1 MHKSDISTEQPA
13 DQMQRELLP
22 DSTEM
27 SGALPPCS
35 FLSVLL
41 KLTLSCAFLGKLGKG
56 SWLPS
61 PLNFTS
67 WQSSVPLRHSKHTHT
82 YCHKW
87 LAIILPHR
95 MQSKPRFWSKPF
107 ITFKNHPLQFSFYFP
122 FPLGHI
128 ISSFSRLPPLFHR
141 DKTWRPLLWYQSSS
155 HRTDTSTCLVQD
167 LPWLGAE
174 FQQGWKHNPSGA
186 DSHSWTLK
194 HNALIS
200 RSACSYKSN
209 GFNASRACQCEQE
222 ETAVCPCVSHW
233 APLKLWHSSALTLL
247 AAGLGSWGA
256 CSPAAPWP
264 TAAPPLH
271 GCCQDCWNIAPE
283 SKFQESKHYH

>member
-13 DQMQRELLP
+13 DQMQRELFP

-67 WQSSVPLRHSKHTHT
+67 WQSSVPLRHPKHTHS

-128 ISSFSRLPPLFHR
+128 SVPSAGFFP
-141 DKTWRPLLWYQSSS
+141 Y
-155 HRTDTSTCLVQD
+155 STGIRR
-167 LPWLGAE
+167 GAPCYGTRAPHTG
-174 FQQGWKHNPSGA
+174 QTHLHALSKIAMAG
-186 DSHSWTLK
+186 SW
-194 HNALIS
+194 
-200 RSACSYKSN
+200 
-209 GFNASRACQCEQE
+209 
-222 ETAVCPCVSHW
+222 VS
-233 APLKLWHSSALTLL
+233 
-247 AAGLGSWGA
+247 AGLETQPFWGRQ
-256 CSPAAPWP
+256 P
-264 TAAPPLH
+264 
-271 GCCQDCWNIAPE
+271 
-283 SKFQESKHYH
+283 